1 MSRDLVEV
9 VETIDVTS
17 WHKPLG
23 AGAADALEDGK
34 VLFFP
39 RLGFMLQESEQRFL
53 SANHVDPKSKNISFD
68 ANTGDAKHALGTGA
82 DVASIVAMMRR
93 YYERARSLVA
103 AILPSYAE
111 ALTIGRTSFRPVEI
125 RGRKTSPRKD
135 DSRLHID
142 AFPSMPVG
150 GRRILRVFSNV
161 NPQQQDRVW
170 RIGDDFANVARRF
183 VGSIPAPFWGSA
195 WIMGKLGVTKGLR
208 TPYDHEMLSIH
219 DAMKLDGQYQQEVL
233 QNELRLP
240 AGSTWVA
247 YTDQVSHAATAGQ
260 HAFEQTFYVPIG
272 AMVDESKAPL
282 RILERLTGRHL
293 V

>member
-1 MSRDLVEV
+1 MQRATACMKEKQFRSKAGFFGTLGAIGGLIWCLKQDCMLRYSMSRDLVEV

-93 YYERARSLVA
+93 YYERARSLVG

-161 NPQQQDRVW
+161 NPQQQDRLW

-195 WIMGKLGVTKGLR
+195 WIMGKLGVTKGLA
-208 TPYDHEMLSIH
+208 L
-219 DAMKLDGQYQQEVL
+219 
-233 QNELRLP
+233 
-240 AGSTWVA
+240 
-247 YTDQVSHAATAGQ
+247 
-260 HAFEQTFYVPIG
+260 
-272 AMVDESKAPL
+272 
-282 RILERLTGRHL
+282 LTITRCSRCMTQ
-293 V
+293 